1 MNHPLTDEMMRK
13 IHGNRSGYSNPFDED
28 DMRAA
33 YDLGE
38 SKGRAD
44 MLKDVIE
51 WIQEYVTPD
60 SHYSE
65 PDGNGDELWSYIIT
79 DSIVDDLIEAMRS
92 QVVDLPQANSDVCG
106 EEDIKRSWWRTLEEN
121 IELFR

>member
-1 MNHPLTDEMMRK
+1 MTQQHPLTDEICYQITWAERIK
-13 IHGNRSGYSNPFDED
+13 ISDED

-44 MLKDVIE
+44 MLNDVIE

-79 DSIVDDLIEAMRS
+79 DSIVDDLIEAMR
-92 QVVDLPQANSDVCG
+92 PQQQ
-106 EEDIKRSWWRTLEEN
+106 EDN
-121 IELFR
+121 